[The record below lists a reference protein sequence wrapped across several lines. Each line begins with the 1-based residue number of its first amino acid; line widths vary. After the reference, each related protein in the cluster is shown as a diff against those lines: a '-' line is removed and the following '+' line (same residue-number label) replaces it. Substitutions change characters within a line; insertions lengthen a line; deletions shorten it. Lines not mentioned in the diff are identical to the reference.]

1 MVGQAGGWA
10 GNVLFFPVVSG
21 LVVERKEGKKTNKTK
36 RFPFRSFVFSP
47 VPEREQIALSVLGNT
62 VTTM

>member
-1 MVGQAGGWA
+1 MFC
-10 GNVLFFPVVSG
+10 FFQWCRDWW
-21 LVVERKEGKKTNKTK
+21 LKEKKEKKTNKTK